1 MRPVSPEYL
10 EALRGSHK
18 MVADA
23 RVLTSYQTG
32 VDPDGI
38 DIPIMGG
45 DVAQDAKADVRAT
58 LSMTTDGTRMWSNTP
73 SGLLTPY
80 GNEIFVRRGIDFGD
94 GTREWVSQG
103 YFGIYDIDQKNGN
116 LNSPITI
123 TAYDRMKGIVDAR
136 LTAPIQFPAG
146 LLLGDIVLQLITD
159 VYPLATIEWDDTTD
173 ADPLLR
179 SLVAEEDRYEFLND
193 LVTSQGKIM
202 YWDHRGVLVIKD
214 PPDPDVAVYNVNS
227 GAGGV
232 MVDMSRSISREGA
245 YNAVV
250 VMGEGADTVQPVRVV
265 VTDDNPLSPT
275 YWEGRF
281 GKVPLFFSSPFIT
294 ESGQAVRAG
303 TSLLT
308 QSKGLPYNVDFTTIV
323 NAALEPFDPVNIHT
337 IEGDEIHVIETL
349 VTPLVA
355 DTAQT
360 ATTREQSLIALSV

>member
-23 RVLTSYQTG
+23 RVLTTFQTG
-32 VDPDGI
+32 VDPDGTE
-38 DIPIMGG
+38 IPIISG
-45 DVAQDAKADVRAT
+45 DVSQDATASVRAT
-58 LSMTTDGTRMWSNTP
+58 LDLTTDGTRMWSNMP

-103 YFGIYDIDQKNGN
+103 YFGIYDIDQKGGN
-116 LNSPITI
+116 LNNPITI
-123 TAYDRMKGIVDAR
+123 TAYDRMKGIADAR
-136 LTAPIQFPAG
+136 LVAPIQFPAG
-146 LLLGDIVLQLITD
+146 LLLGDIVLQLVTE

-173 ADPLLR
+173 ADVLTR

-193 LVTSQGKIM
+193 LVTSRGKIW
-202 YWDHRGVLVIKD
+202 YWDYRGVLVIKD
-214 PPDPDVAVYNVNS
+214 VPDPTVSVYNVNS

-232 MVDMSRSISREGA
+232 MVDMARSISREGV

-281 GKVPLFFSSPFIT
+281 GKVPRFYSSPFIT
-294 ESGQAVRAG
+294 EESQAVRAG
-303 TSLLT
+303 NSLLL

-337 IEGDEIHVIETL
+337 TEGDEIHVIETL

-355 DTAQT
+355 ADAQT
-360 ATTREQSLIALSV
+360 ATTREQSLIALTV